1 MYTVKVQPIS
11 FNIHMHLRRNFVE
24 GQCFSGKTFY
34 AFALIHGLSV
44 IGMQDFNH
52 LIHSNSWTVSYWNAK
67 F

>member
-34 AFALIHGLSV
+34 AFALIRGLSV
-44 IGMQDFNH
+44 IGM
-52 LIHSNSWTVSYWNAK
+52 LII
-67 F
+67 